1 MMMRI
6 IQFKFINVPN
16 QQPEGQLHKQHNIQ
30 TQIKSQKVNYT
41 NSTTY
46 KHKSTARRT
55 ITQTAQHT
63 NTNQQPE
70 GQLQKQH
77 NIQTQITT
85 DNIQNKNITN
95 TTKQINKQTITIII
109 VIIIIIIIIIS

>member
-1 MMMRI
+1 
-6 IQFKFINVPN
+6 VPN
-16 QQPEGQLHKQHNIQ
+16 QQPESQLHKLHNIQ
-30 TQIKSQKVNYT
+30 TQVNIQKANYT

-46 KHKSTARRT
+46 KHKSTARKP

-70 GQLQKQH
+70 GQLHKQQ

-85 DNIQNKNITN
+85 NNIQNKNKTN
-95 TTKQINKQTITIII
+95 TTKTNKQTNNNLLR
-109 VIIIIIIIIIS
+109 

>member
-1 MMMRI
+1 LYVANSYWDLQFLEQIMII
-6 IQFKFINVPN
+6 IQFQFINVPS

-30 TQIKSQKVNYT
+30 TQINSQKANYT

-46 KHKSTARRT
+46 KHKSTARRP
-55 ITQTAQHT
+55 ITQTAKHT

-85 DNIQNKNITN
+85 DNIQNKNKTN
-95 TTKQINKQTITIII
+95 KTKTNK
-109 VIIIIIIIIIS
+109 